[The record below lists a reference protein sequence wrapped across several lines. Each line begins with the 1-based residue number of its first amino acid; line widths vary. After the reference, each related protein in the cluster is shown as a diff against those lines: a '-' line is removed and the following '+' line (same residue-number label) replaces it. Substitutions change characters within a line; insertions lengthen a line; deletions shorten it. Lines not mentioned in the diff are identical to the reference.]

1 MSSRFITD
9 RQLPDKAV
17 DVIDEAAS
25 KVMLEASK
33 LSKESVQIF
42 KDLEVVRSE
51 LSSAEKEDYEESLD
65 LKGRQKL
72 LLDQAGEMSD
82 LEKRYAAKIVD
93 AQIVSEVV
101 ALWTGIP
108 VTKITQEESEKLL
121 KMEEELS
128 KKIIGQQEA
137 VNAVVRAVKRSKVG
151 LKNPKRPTGSFL
163 FLGPTGVG
171 KSELAKQMALDLFG
185 KEDAMIRID
194 MSEYMEKHTV
204 SRLIG
209 SPPGYVGYDDG
220 GQLTEPVRQK
230 PYSIV
235 LFDEIEKHPQ
245 TF

>member
-1 MSSRFITD
+1 MGN
-9 RQLPDKAV
+9 
-17 DVIDEAAS
+17 
-25 KVMLEASK
+25 
-33 LSKESVQIF
+33 
-42 KDLEVVRSE
+42 RS
-51 LSSAEKEDYEESLD
+51 
-65 LKGRQKL
+65 
-72 LLDQAGEMSD
+72 
-82 LEKRYAAKIVD
+82 
-93 AQIVSEVV
+93 
-101 ALWTGIP
+101 
-108 VTKITQEESEKLL
+108 
-121 KMEEELS
+121 
-128 KKIIGQQEA
+128 

-235 LFDEIEKHPQ
+235 LLMKLKKPPQ

>member
-1 MSSRFITD
+1 
-9 RQLPDKAV
+9 
-17 DVIDEAAS
+17 
-25 KVMLEASK
+25 MLNQNSAWLK
-33 LSKESVQIF
+33 
-42 KDLEVVRSE
+42 KD
-51 LSSAEKEDYEESLD
+51 DYEQSLE
-65 LKGRQKL
+65 LKSKQKEL
-72 LLDQAGEMSD
+72 LSQAGGLSD

-93 AQIVSEVV
+93 SQVVSEVV

-121 KMEEELS
+121 KMDKELT
-128 KKIIGQQEA
+128 KKIIGQEEA
-137 VNAVVRAVKRSKVG
+137 VKAVVRAVKRSKVG

-171 KSELAKQMALDLFG
+171 KSELAKQMAIDLFG
-185 KEDAMIRID
+185 KEDAMVRID

-220 GQLTEPVRQK
+220 GQLTEPVRQR

-235 LFDEIEKHPQ
+235 LFDEIEKASPDVLNILLQ
-245 TF
+245 ILKMVS